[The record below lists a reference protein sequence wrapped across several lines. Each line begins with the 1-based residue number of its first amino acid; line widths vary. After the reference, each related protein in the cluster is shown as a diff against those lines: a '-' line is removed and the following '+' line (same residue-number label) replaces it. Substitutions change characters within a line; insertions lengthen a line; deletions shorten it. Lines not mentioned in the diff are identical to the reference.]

1 MTMLRQSPTDPRWF
15 EENVNDFSL
24 SSFLGQLD
32 AAATSTSAAATST
45 LAAAS
50 ATAATAAV
58 SVARCA
64 ASGHD
69 DLDATI
75 ETPRKL
81 PLSAISCS
89 SNSCKLPPLET
100 SRMSSISE
108 ASVDYMSKFEEI
120 AQSMLLQQQQQQHDD

>member
-1 MTMLRQSPTDPRWF
+1 MLRQSPTDPRWF

-32 AAATSTSAAATST
+32 AAASSTTAAAATST
-45 LAAAS
+45 MAAASAAATAAAS
-50 ATAATAAV
+50 AT
-58 SVARCA
+58 RCA
-64 ASGHD
+64 ATGHD

-81 PLSAISCS
+81 PLSAS
-89 SNSCKLPPLET
+89 SCKLPPLET